1 MFNKIPSIVPSLPT
15 LNLIGNLVR
24 HTTLTKQVRLG
35 EAMRGLSLG
44 QLSINKSLY
53 NGSLLKWL
61 RGLVANQLGD

>member
-15 LNLIGNLVR
+15 LNLTGNLVR
-24 HTTLTKQVRLG
+24 HTTLTKQVRLS

-44 QLSINKSLY
+44 QLSNKSLY